1 MKNMKYLVKL
11 FMIALLIAAQS
22 CSEDFLNEYPSN
34 SQSPDNIQ
42 TIADAQIV
50 MNGAYDLIQNNDYYN
65 ANVITDN
72 DVRSDDMQ
80 TADEGRIDD
89 EYLYRYTAQT
99 DFDAGSWS
107 QPFTILRHVNT
118 ILTFIDDI
126 ATTRPEEDVQKADI
140 KGQSLAIRALVH
152 FDLCRQFGRQ
162 YSHDNGAS
170 LGVPIV
176 TSILDPYAKVSRN
189 TVAEVYAQVIADLEA
204 AIPILET
211 EKRLG
216 KMNAWAAKT
225 LLTRVYLYM
234 EDNTKAYN
242 TAVDVIDNGPYT
254 LMTRADYVDSWSN
267 ASGSSESI
275 FSILNNAADNGG
287 GTSVN
292 NLSDPGGYGQF
303 VASQDLINLMRSDK
317 NDIRMQMLYVCQVA
331 MKLNPA
337 DPLADSSTWG
347 RVLKYPGHGNTKAKI
362 VAFQEN
368 GTPLEGAAYIGN
380 VPVFRL
386 SELYLIAAEAAI
398 KNNDA
403 ANATTYLNAIVER
416 ANPDAT
422 VAEADVN
429 LDRILT
435 ERRKELMAE
444 GHRFFD
450 LVRNK
455 RDIVRSFSNR
465 IYDNATPLEIKWDYY
480 KIIFP
485 IPQSELNINPMTQN
499 DGYKSL

>member
-1 MKNMKYLVKL
+1 
-11 FMIALLIAAQS
+11 MIVLLIATQS

-34 SQSPDNIQ
+34 SQSPDNIK

-50 MNGAYDLIQNNDYYN
+50 MNGTYDLMQDNNYYN
-65 ANVITDN
+65 ANIITDN

-80 TADEGRIDD
+80 TSDEGRIDD

-99 DFDAGSWS
+99 DFDDGSWS

-118 ILTFIDDI
+118 ILTFIEDI
-126 ATTRPEEDVQKADI
+126 ETSLPEDTVQKSDI
-140 KGQSLAIRALVH
+140 KGQALTIRALTH

-176 TSILDPYAKVSRN
+176 TSIMDPYAKVPRN
-189 TVAEVYAQVIADLEA
+189 TVADVYAQVLEDLLA
-204 AIPILET
+204 AIPLLSED
-211 EKRLG
+211 KRLG
-216 KMNAWAAKT
+216 NVNVWAAKT
-225 LLTRVYLYM
+225 LLARVYLYM
-234 EDNTKAYN
+234 EDNTNAYN
-242 TAVDVIDNGPYT
+242 TAIDVIKNGPYT
-254 LMTRADYVDSWSN
+254 LMSRSDYVDSWSN
-267 ASGSSESI
+267 SGGSSESI
-275 FSILNNAADNGG
+275 FSIINNAADNGG
-287 GTSVN
+287 GESVN

-303 VASQDLINLMRSDK
+303 VATQDLINLIRSDPD
-317 NDIRMQMLYVCQVA
+317 DIRNEMLYVCQVA

-337 DPLADSSTWG
+337 DPLVDPTTWG
-347 RVLKYPGHGNTKAKI
+347 RVLKYPGNGNTKAKI
-362 VAFQEN
+362 VAFQES
-368 GTPLEGAAYIGN
+368 GTALAGAAYIGN

-398 KNNDA
+398 KNTDA
-403 ANATTYLNAIVER
+403 VNAAFYLNKIVER
-416 ANPDAT
+416 GNPAAT
-422 VAEADVN
+422 VAEASVT
-429 LDRILT
+429 LDRVLT

-455 RDIVRSFSNR
+455 RNIVRSTSNR
-465 IYDNATPLEIKWDYY
+465 IYDNATPLEIKWDNFR
-480 KIIFP
+480 IIFP

-499 DGYKSL
+499 DGYKLF